1 VGGGWSGVDRIVIRS
16 LGGRFPM
23 AILGSVG
30 EGSRRGDNSL
40 GFATAVEEVVHSFEN
55 IGIRWGM
62 PV

>member
-1 VGGGWSGVDRIVIRS
+1 
-16 LGGRFPM
+16 M